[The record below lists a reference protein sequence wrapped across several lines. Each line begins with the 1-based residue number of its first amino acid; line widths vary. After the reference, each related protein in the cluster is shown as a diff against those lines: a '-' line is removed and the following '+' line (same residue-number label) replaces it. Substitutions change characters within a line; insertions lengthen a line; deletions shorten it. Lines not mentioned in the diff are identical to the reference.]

1 MGLMHQQRSLL
12 KSNII
17 KLSPKI
23 NFILGDNA
31 VEPRGVKSNYF
42 GEDLVVLNRFI
53 FYLTLNMELILPT
66 NPNYN

>member
-23 NFILGDNA
+23 KFILGDNA
-31 VEPRGVKSNYF
+31 VEPKGVKSNYF
-42 GEDLVVLNRFI
+42 VEDLNLFVLDNC
-53 FYLTLNMELILPT
+53 
-66 NPNYN
+66 